1 MNGNVVRR
9 TIAPAYLFLCLL
21 LGGSTQGIWGNALL
35 QIGAILILAWW
46 AIDSKGPKLPSD
58 VRPLAWLLALGVL
71 LSLIQLL
78 PLSPGIWTNLPGREI
93 VADGRKLL
101 GLDPGWSCIS
111 LAPYETMATLLYLLP
126 PVALFVAVMQA
137 QAKNEGWLA
146 ISLIV
151 ATFAGVLLGLLQ
163 VSSGNPTASPWYL
176 YRISNFGFATGF
188 FANSNH
194 MASLLLITFPFV
206 AALGAMSAE
215 SLKDVRKRYTVIALT
230 AGGIGVIVI
239 GIALNGSLAG
249 AGLLI
254 PVAIASLLLL
264 TPLRPK
270 FKLLIVSLGIV
281 ALVGFVILL
290 LNPLGERLAMAGAS
304 ASLSTRQEIL
314 SQSIELVKAFG
325 PIGSGLGTYPTVY
338 PLFEAPDAV
347 TSIYVNHAHNDYVE
361 LAVEF
366 GVAGIALILLF
377 LLWWLVVVRRALAA
391 PSASLFA
398 KAGAIGSAAVLL
410 HSAVDYPLRTSAIAS
425 AFALCLA
432 MILLSRKSARTSKDL
447 REARHLV
454 ID

>member
-1 MNGNVVRR
+1 MNGSLIRKAV
-9 TIAPAYLFLCLL
+9 APAYLFFCLL
-21 LGGSTQGIWGNALL
+21 LGGSTQGVWGNALL
-35 QIGAILILAWW
+35 QIGAILIIAWW
-46 AIDSKGPKLPSD
+46 TMDPKGPALPGN
-58 VRPLAWLLALGVL
+58 VRSLAWLLGLAILIALV
-71 LSLIQLL
+71 QLL
-78 PLSPGIWTNLPGREI
+78 PLPPGIWTSLPGRQI
-93 VADGRKLL
+93 VMDGRTLL
-101 GLDPGWSCIS
+101 GLDPGWSSIS

-137 QAKNEGWLA
+137 QARNEVWLA
-146 ISLIV
+146 VALIA

-163 VSSGNPTASPWYL
+163 VSSGNPAASPWYL

-194 MASLLLITFPFV
+194 MASLLLVSLPFV
-206 AALGAMSAE
+206 AALGAMSAD
-215 SLKDVRKRYTVIALT
+215 SLKDARKKYTVIALT
-230 AGGIGVIVI
+230 VGGIGVVVI

-264 TPLRPK
+264 TPLGPRSR
-270 FKLLIVSLGIV
+270 LAIIGLGIV
-281 ALVGFVILL
+281 ALIGFVILL
-290 LNPLGERLAMAGAS
+290 LSPLGERLAMTGAS
-304 ASLSTRQEIL
+304 ASLSTRQDIL

-325 PIGSGLGTYPTVY
+325 PVGSGLGTYPAVY

-361 LAVEF
+361 LAVELGAA
-366 GVAGIALILLF
+366 GVALVAVF
-377 LLWWLVVVRRALAA
+377 LLWWLAAVRRALAA

-398 KAGAIGSAAVLL
+398 KAGVIGSAAVLL

-432 MILLSRKSARTSKDL
+432 MMLLSRNSATTSKDL
-447 REARHLV
+447 REPRHLV
-454 ID
+454 IE

>member
-1 MNGNVVRR
+1 
-9 TIAPAYLFLCLL
+9 
-21 LGGSTQGIWGNALL
+21 
-35 QIGAILILAWW
+35 
-46 AIDSKGPKLPSD
+46 
-58 VRPLAWLLALGVL
+58 LGVL
-71 LSLIQLL
+71 LAVLQLL
-78 PLSPGIWTNLPGREI
+78 PLPPGFWSGLPGREI
-93 VADGRKLL
+93 VVDGRKLL
-101 GLDPGWSCIS
+101 GLDPGWSSIS

-137 QAKNEGWLA
+137 GAKNDAWLSIA
-146 ISLIV
+146 LIA
-151 ATFAGVLLGLLQ
+151 ATLLGVLLGLLQ
-163 VSSGNPTASPWYL
+163 VSSGNPAASHWYL

-194 MASLLLITFPFV
+194 MASMLLVTLPFV
-206 AALGAMSAE
+206 AAFGAMAAE
-215 SLKDVRKRYTVIALT
+215 SVKDARKRYTIIALA
-230 AGGIGVIVI
+230 AGGAGVVVI

-264 TPLRPK
+264 TPLGPK
-270 FKLLIVSLGIV
+270 SKLLIASLGIV
-281 ALVGFVILL
+281 ALAGFIILL
-290 LNPLGERLAMAGAS
+290 LSPIGERLAMTGAS
-304 ASLSTRQEIL
+304 ASLSTRHEIL
-314 SQSIELVKAFG
+314 SESIEMIKAFS
-325 PIGSGLGTYPTVY
+325 PAGSGLGTYPAVY

-361 LAVEF
+361 LAVELGLA
-366 GVAGIALILLF
+366 GVALVVLF
-377 LLWWLVVVRRALAA
+377 LLWWLVAVRRTLTV

-432 MILLSRKSARTSKDL
+432 MLLLSRKSARTDKDL

-454 ID
+454 IE